1 LATFTFLIS
10 TTHNTQEEEEE
21 EMKAEKKIF
30 VRSFTTGRF
39 GGCDRSGQKK
49 NEKRREI

>member
-21 EMKAEKKIF
+21 EMKAEKNIRIRSF
-30 VRSFTTGRF
+30 VRSRPAGLVVATAL
-39 GGCDRSGQKK
+39 DKK
-49 NEKRREI
+49 K